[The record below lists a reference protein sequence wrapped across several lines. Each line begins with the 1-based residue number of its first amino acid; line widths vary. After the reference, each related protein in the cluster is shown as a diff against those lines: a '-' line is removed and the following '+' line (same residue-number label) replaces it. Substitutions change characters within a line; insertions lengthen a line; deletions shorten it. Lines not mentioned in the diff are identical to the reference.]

1 MEIYVI
7 NLERRE
13 DRLANMA
20 VQLTGYDW
28 IRAISHDATK
38 NSFEQFETKGW
49 FRNEN
54 WFDPSPLL
62 NRPLNVAEMC
72 CAKSHFDLWRIVV
85 DSNEPAVIL
94 EDDVSLQ
101 KDLDLDKLKELLKM
115 YDLVYLGYREYE
127 PSRVVDIDE
136 DLVKPCH
143 PLHASSYCLSVDGAK
158 KLLSTDYIRGVIPVD
173 VYLAIMSGLTIT
185 NTSRFEYLVKH
196 IDRFRYNIKLN
207 VCAYKESIFQQEFNK
222 FNSDITP
229 RR

>member
-20 VQLTGYDW
+20 VQLSGYDW
-28 IRAISHDATK
+28 IRAIAHDATK
-38 NSFEQFETKGW
+38 NSFEGMEEKGW
-49 FRNEN
+49 FRDTK

-62 NRPLNVAEMC
+62 NRPLNIAEMC
-72 CAKSHFDLWRIVV
+72 CAKSHFDLWRVIV
-85 DSNEPAVIL
+85 DSDQPAIIL
-94 EDDVSLQ
+94 EDDVSLLRDFD
-101 KDLDLDKLKELLKM
+101 KDRIKELLQT
-115 YDLVYLGYREYE
+115 YDLIYLGYREYE

-143 PLHASSYCLSVDGAK
+143 PLHASSYCLSVNGAR

-185 NTSRFEYLVKH
+185 NMNRFEYLVKH
-196 IDRFRYNIKLN
+196 VDRFRYNLKLN
-207 VCAYKESIFQQEFNK
+207 IAGAKEAIFQQEFNK

-229 RR
+229 R